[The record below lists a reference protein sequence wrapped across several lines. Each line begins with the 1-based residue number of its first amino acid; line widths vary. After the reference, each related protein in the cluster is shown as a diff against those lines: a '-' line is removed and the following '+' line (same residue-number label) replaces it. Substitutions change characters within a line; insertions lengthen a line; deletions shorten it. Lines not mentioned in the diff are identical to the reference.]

1 MRKVITS
8 SSNPLIKEVE
18 RLKQKKYRNEAKT
31 FVIEG
36 MRAVGEISSE
46 WNIQKLFVEE
56 NNQAADELAQEISL
70 KAGEVYEVPV
80 SLLQKMSD
88 TEHPQGILAVVEQ
101 KQVALDELVLP
112 SKPVVLVLDGV
123 RDPGNLGTIIRT
135 ADAAGIAA
143 VILLE
148 GCVDLF
154 SPKVIRG
161 TMGSIFHLPLVAEV
175 TTETFI
181 QWAKKAKIDIL
192 CTNLAENSKSI
203 FAIENPK
210 QGMAIVIGSE
220 AEGVSE
226 RLVAESKENIIIPM
240 PGKAE
245 SLNAGVAAGII
256 LFECVRRN
264 LVR

>member
-18 RLKQKKYRNEAKT
+18 RLKQKKYRNEVKA

-36 MRAVGEISSE
+36 MRAVDEISPD
-46 WNIQKLFVEE
+46 WKIQKLFVEE
-56 NNQAADELAQEISL
+56 KNQAADELAQEISL
-70 KAGEVYEVPV
+70 KVGEVYEVPA
-80 SLLQKMSD
+80 SLLQKISD

-101 KQVALDELVLP
+101 KQVVLEDLVLTP
-112 SKPVVLVLDGV
+112 KSIILVLDGV

-161 TMGSIFHLPLVAEV
+161 TMGSIFHVPIISEIDSKTFLEWAE
-175 TTETFI
+175 
-181 QWAKKAKIDIL
+181 QNKIDIM
-192 CTNLAENSKSI
+192 CTALTTDSKSLY
-203 FAIENPK
+203 EVEMSSK
-210 QGMAIVIGSE
+210 GHAIVIGSE
-220 AEGVSE
+220 ADGVSD
-226 RLVAESKENIIIPM
+226 LLLQAASHKIIIPM

-256 LFECVRRN
+256 LFECVRRM
-264 LVR
+264 